1 MTNLGGG
8 TFRVLLSLNALVLI
22 AVALASG
29 SAFAQG
35 FKWPE
40 EPENLQVLPEGTG
53 GAQLGK
59 IMRGFA
65 SSLGVRCEHCHV
77 GEGPDLTQFDF
88 PSDEKATKLKARLM
102 IAMVT
107 ALNQEHLPKLSEIE
121 DREKPIL
128 QVECMTCHRSLSRPV
143 MLGDVLSA
151 TIESEGVDAAIA
163 EYRDLRD
170 EYYGG
175 FSYDFSEGML
185 TGLGEQLGD
194 DGDFESAIRLIEL
207 EIEMNG
213 ESAAI
218 LYTLGG
224 VQAAADLTIDAI
236 DSFSNGMDMAPND
249 WKPFFQSE
257 LDRLTNRLE
266 QGEDP

>member
-1 MTNLGGG
+1 M
-8 TFRVLLSLNALVLI
+8 VLFTV
-22 AVALASG
+22 VLASG
-29 SAFAQG
+29 PVHAQG

-65 SSLGVRCEHCHV
+65 SSVGVRCEHCHV

-88 PSDEKATKLKARLM
+88 PSDEKTTKLKARLM
-102 IAMVT
+102 IEMVA
-107 ALNQEHLPKLSEIE
+107 ALNEEHLPKLADIE
-121 DREKPIL
+121 ERGKPVL
-128 QVECMTCHRSLSRPV
+128 QVECMTCHRSLTQPV
-143 MLGDVLSA
+143 MLGDILSA

-163 EYRDLRD
+163 EYRDLRE

-175 FSYDFSEGML
+175 FSYDFSTGML

-194 DGDFESAIRLIEL
+194 DGDFESAIQLIQF

-213 ESAAI
+213 ESAAV
-218 LYTLGG
+218 LYALGG
-224 VQAAADLTIDAI
+224 VQSAANLINDAI
-236 DSFSNGMDMAPND
+236 DSFANSMDMAPDD
-249 WKPFFQSE
+249 WKPFYQSE
-257 LDRLTNRLE
+257 LDRLTNQKE